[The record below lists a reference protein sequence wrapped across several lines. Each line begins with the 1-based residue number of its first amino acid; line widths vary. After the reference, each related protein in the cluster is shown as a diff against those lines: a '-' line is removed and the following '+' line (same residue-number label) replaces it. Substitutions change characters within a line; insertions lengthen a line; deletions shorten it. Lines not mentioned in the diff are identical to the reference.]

1 MPIRKAQFSAVMFRR
16 WTLMKRSWK
25 SWLLSALATLIFSAL
40 GIVMQY
46 TMKLTA
52 KPDTEMRTF
61 RRFSGE
67 PSGILLVNDGTWDK
81 APELNQILV
90 DIFEK
95 DTGRTVTNKTFG
107 SAEEL
112 NDFLWVHQSKWGE
125 PYPMAAGFG
134 LNADKDGITMQF
146 HYNTSTFKEV
156 SDELTAELM
165 GTRALW
171 KYMFGSNVDFRVA
184 FSALRGRQMDLTFG
198 RAAPIIMVTGL
209 ISIIPLIINQ
219 PIIDMTGEVR
229 SYMQSCTLK
238 VFPYWC
244 ATFIIDFCLWLVE
257 ITVIWAMML
266 AAQTQAF
273 LDNMLAC
280 WYLVAMA
287 GPSFILFCY
296 CFSFIFDAIGSATRI
311 SFMVFI
317 VMLLVPFVVLAA
329 RGYAENPLW
338 LQFIYSLFP
347 HLCINGLYNEVLT
360 RSGPFKQPFSYFWTE
375 DKASLIFFIMEFVD
389 IPLYMLVLYLIEHF
403 RGGLESRKAK
413 KAFGNYNEFFEKAKA
428 EHEYS
433 PEAAEME
440 EQVRNSHD
448 FAVRIDN
455 VSRLFFNSEGKPIP
469 AVNSVSLGVK
479 KGSLFGFLGA
489 NGAGKTTLIRM
500 ITSLLPISNGT
511 IEVNGR
517 DITEFHDPTA
527 ISICPQFNRHLCY
540 EMTVREHFT
549 LYGLLFEM
557 PKEQQEE
564 RSSRL
569 IKELELEPIADKQI
583 KDLSQGD
590 VRKLAIA
597 LSFYGP
603 AEIILLD
610 EPTASLDPVARH
622 NVQEMITLHKGTK
635 TFMLCTHLLS
645 EAEAL
650 CDIISIM
657 VKGCVYTVGT
667 PQMLTEKFG
676 KDFKID
682 LMLKDETDACATKCD
697 RFFRDK
703 LPQATLSIQRP
714 KARIYDMPSNAMELC
729 DLFEVMDAGLEGD
742 NGYTYFTCSSSSLE
756 RVFMEIVKMS
766 EQE

>member
-1 MPIRKAQFSAVMFRR
+1 
-16 WTLMKRSWK
+16 MKRSWK
-25 SWLLSALATLIFSAL
+25 SWLLSALATIIFSAL

-46 TMKLTA
+46 VMKGSA
-52 KPDTEMRTF
+52 KPDATPRTF
-61 RRFSGE
+61 KTFLGE
-67 PSGILLVNDGTWDK
+67 PNSILLLDDGTWDK
-81 APELNQILV
+81 SQEVSQVLV
-90 DIFEK
+90 DLFAAE
-95 DTGRTVTNKTFG
+95 TGRTIVNKTFE
-107 SAEEL
+107 STEEL
-112 NDFLWVHQSKWGE
+112 NNFIWEHQKAYGK

-134 LNADKDGITMQF
+134 LNTDKDAITMEF
-146 HYNTSTFKEV
+146 HYNTSTFKQV
-156 SDELTAELM
+156 SDELTAEVM

-171 KYMFGSNVDFRVA
+171 KWAFGDKVDFTVR
-184 FSALRGRQMDLTFG
+184 FTALRGREMDLLLG
-198 RAAPIIMVTGL
+198 RSAPIMMVTGL
-209 ISIIPLIINQ
+209 ISIIPLLITQ

-229 SYMQSCTLK
+229 SYMQACTLK
-238 VFPYWC
+238 VFPYWF
-244 ATFIIDFCLWLVE
+244 ATFLLDFALWLVE
-257 ITVIWAMML
+257 ITVIWAMMC
-266 AAQTQAF
+266 AAQIQSW
-273 LDNMLAC
+273 LDNLFAT
-280 WYLVAMA
+280 WYLVAMG

-296 CFSFIFDAIGSATRI
+296 CFSFIFTSIGSATRI
-311 SFMVFI
+311 SFMVFV
-317 VMLLVPFVVLAA
+317 VMVLVPFVVLAA
-329 RGYAENPLW
+329 RGYAANPLW
-338 LQFIYSLFP
+338 LDVIYSLFP
-347 HLCINGLYNEVLT
+347 HLCMNGLYMEVLS
-360 RSGPFKQPFSYFWTE
+360 RSGPFKQPFSYFWT
-375 DKASLIFFIMEFVD
+375 DNKPSLVFFIMQFAT
-389 IPLYMLVLYLIEHF
+389 IPLYAFILYLIEHF

-413 KAFGNYNEFFEKAKA
+413 RTFGNYNEFFEKAKA
-428 EHEYS
+428 GHEYS

-440 EQVRNSHD
+440 EQVRASHD
-448 FAVRIDN
+448 WAVRIEN
-455 VSRLFFNSEGKPIP
+455 VSRLFFNSEGNPIP

-557 PKEQQEE
+557 AKDVQEE

-603 AEIILLD
+603 ADIILLD

-622 NVQEMITLHKGTK
+622 NVQEMITGYKGTK

-645 EAEAL
+645 EAESL

-682 LMLKDETDACATKCD
+682 LMLKDETDACAARCD
-697 RFFRDK
+697 RFFREK

-714 KARIYDMPSNAMELC
+714 KARIYDMPSSVMELPS
-729 DLFEVMDAGLEGD
+729 LFEIMEAGLEGD
-742 NGYTYFTCSSSSLE
+742 NGFTYYTCSSSSLE
-756 RVFMEIVKMS
+756 RVFMEIVRMS
-766 EQE
+766 EE